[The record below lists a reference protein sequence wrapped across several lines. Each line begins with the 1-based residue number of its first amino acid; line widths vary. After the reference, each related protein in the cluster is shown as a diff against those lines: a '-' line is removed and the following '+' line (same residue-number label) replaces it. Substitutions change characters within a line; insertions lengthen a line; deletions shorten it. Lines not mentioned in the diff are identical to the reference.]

1 MKEKI
6 SITVD
11 SKILRETE
19 SLVDGIKI
27 RNKSQAVE
35 FLLRKI
41 LSENRTAV
49 ILAGGPEDKLK
60 MNGALK
66 PLVKVRGKAVI
77 EIIIEQ
83 FKKYKFTSI
92 FIVGRKNV
100 LSEIFKVI
108 GDGSSYEVMI
118 NYIEEKEEK
127 PITTQDS
134 ARTLKLLRGKV
145 NSTFICTYCDI
156 MFDYNLDQAW
166 IFHNTNRSMAT
177 NLLKTTLVPRKWGVV
192 DLNGNRITS
201 FVEKP
206 KKADS
211 YLVYTG
217 IFIAEPEILDFPGN
231 SLEYEI
237 FPQLAEKEML
247 NGYICSG
254 ESRHIHEKH

>member
-6 SITVD
+6 SITID

-19 SLVDGIKI
+19 SLVDGIRI

-49 ILAGGPEDKLK
+49 ILAGGPEDKLR
-60 MNGALK
+60 MDGTLK
-66 PLVKVRGKAVI
+66 PLVKVKGRTVI
-77 EIIIEQ
+77 ENIIEQ
-83 FKKYKFTSI
+83 FKKYKFSNI

-100 LSEIFKVI
+100 LSEIFKNI
-108 GDGSSYEVMI
+108 GDGSSYDVKI
-118 NYIEEKEEK
+118 NYIEEKDEK
-127 PITTQDS
+127 VATAQDS
-134 ARTLKLLRGKV
+134 ARTLKLLRSRI
-145 NSTFICTYCDI
+145 NTTFICTYCDI
-156 MFDYNLDQAW
+156 IFDYNLELAW
-166 IFHNTNRSMAT
+166 MFHNTNRSTAT
-177 NLLKTTLVPRKWGVV
+177 NLLKTTQVPRKWGVV
-192 DLNGNRITS
+192 TINGNKIDS

-206 KKADS
+206 KKVES

-217 IFIAEPEILDFPGN
+217 IFIAEPEILDLPGN

-237 FPQLAEKEML
+237 FPKLVEKDML

>member
-19 SLVDGIKI
+19 SLVDGIRI

-41 LSENRTAV
+41 LSENRNAV
-49 ILAGGPEDKLK
+49 ILAGGPDEKL
-60 MNGALK
+60 MVDGTLK
-66 PLVKVRGKAVI
+66 PLIKVKGKHVI
-77 EIIIEQ
+77 EIIIDQ
-83 FKKYKFTSI
+83 FKKFKFSNI

-100 LSEIFKVI
+100 LSEIFKIV
-108 GDGSSYEVMI
+108 GDGSSYDVKI
-118 NYIEEKEEK
+118 NFIEERDEK
-127 PITTQDS
+127 ALTTQDS
-134 ARTLKLLRGKV
+134 ARTLKLLRGKI
-145 NSTFICTYCDI
+145 NTTFICTYCDI
-156 MFDYNLDQAW
+156 VSDYNLEMAW
-166 IFHNTNRSMAT
+166 IFHNTNRSVAT
-177 NLLKTTLVPRKWGVV
+177 HLLKTSEVPKKWGVV
-192 DLNGNRITS
+192 TLNGNKITS

-206 KKADS
+206 KKVDS

-217 IFIAEPEILDFPGN
+217 IFIAEPEILDAPGN

-237 FPQLAEKEML
+237 FPVLAETEKL

>member
-49 ILAGGPEDKLK
+49 ILAGGSEEKLK
-60 MNGALK
+60 MGGTLK
-66 PLVKVRGKAVI
+66 PLVKVGGKTVI
-77 EIIIEQ
+77 ENILGQ
-83 FKKYKFTSI
+83 FKKYKFSNV

-100 LSEIFKVI
+100 LSEIFKNI
-108 GDGSSYEVMI
+108 GDGSSYDVKI
-118 NYIEEKEEK
+118 SYIEEKGEK
-127 PITTQDS
+127 SSTAQDS
-134 ARTLKLLRGKV
+134 ARTLKLLKGKV
-145 NSTFICTYCDI
+145 STTFICTYCDI
-156 MFDYNLDQAW
+156 MFNYDLDLAW
-166 IFHNTNRSMAT
+166 IFHNTNRSVAT
-177 NLLKTTLVPRKWGVV
+177 NLLKTTEVPKKWGVV
-192 DLNGNRITS
+192 SVNGSKIDS

-206 KKADS
+206 KKVDS

-217 IFIAEPEILDFPGN
+217 IFIAEPEILDLAGS

-237 FPQLAEKEML
+237 FPGLAKKEML

-254 ESRHIHEKH
+254 ESRHIHEKR